1 MVKLEYL
8 QESDFWQDIH
18 EYKLELILE
27 VAKQLLNEI
36 NNNNSKKRK
45 LKIFEISIA
54 DEYYID
60 FGIEKKEYLIVL
72 QNLLPYLIEHEE
84 YEVCSQIQKLIPPI
98 NE

>member
-27 VAKQLLNEI
+27 VAKQLLIEESNLK
-36 NNNNSKKRK
+36 SKKRK
-45 LKIFEISIA
+45 IKIFEVLIA
-54 DEYYID
+54 DEYIID
-60 FGIEKKEYLIVL
+60 FAIEKKESLTVL
-72 QNLLPYLIEHEE
+72 QNLLPHLIEYEE
-84 YEVCSQIQKLIPPI
+84 YEVCSQIQKLIP

>member
-8 QESDFWQDIH
+8 QESDFWKDIN

-27 VAKQLLNEI
+27 VAKQLLIETSN
-36 NNNNSKKRK
+36 KKRK
-45 LKIFEISIA
+45 IKIFEVSIA

-60 FGIEKKEYLIVL
+60 FGIEKKESLTVL
-72 QNLLPYLIEHEE
+72 KNLLPYLIEHEE
-84 YEVCSQIQKLIPPI
+84 YEICTQIQKLIP

>member
-27 VAKQLLNEI
+27 VAKQLLIEVANVK
-36 NNNNSKKRK
+36 SKKRII
-45 LKIFEISIA
+45 KIFEVLVA
-54 DEYYID
+54 DEYIID
-60 FGIEKKEYLIVL
+60 FSIEKKESLNVL
-72 QNLLPYLIEHEE
+72 QNLLPYLIEYEE
-84 YEVCSQIQKLIPPI
+84 YEICSQIQKLIP